1 MLISLNLP
9 QFLKQRTLFI
19 VTDTE
24 NARFYQAYK
33 GEMTE
38 LSEST
43 IRPNPEVNRLSSGG
57 RKKRTLRKGR
67 LVKSPRG
74 LEGFYLAFVKRVRL
88 ESLKILR
95 SKKPQQIYVFGPQ
108 HYLKELLAGLHPYVK
123 TKVARVYSG
132 DFIHEHPIEIVR
144 KVRELPE

>member
-24 NARFYQAYK
+24 NARFYLAHR
-33 GEMTE
+33 GEMNE
-38 LSEST
+38 LVESA
-43 IRPNPEVNRLSSGG
+43 IRPVPEGNKLASGG
-57 RKKRTLRKGR
+57 WKKKTLRKGR

-88 ESLKILR
+88 ESLKLLNL
-95 SKKPQQIYVFGPQ
+95 KKAQQIYVFGPH
-108 HYLKELLAGLHPYVK
+108 HYLNELLSGLHPYVK
-123 TKVARVYSG
+123 AKITRVYSG
-132 DFIHEHPIEIVR
+132 DYIHDHPIEIIR
-144 KVRELPE
+144 KAKELPE